1 MPKKQETTQRDIDL
15 AYRQICEIL
24 NEICIDDIK
33 QLLEDCFEA
42 RNKERSLDCD
52 ISESDTEGTED
63 EYSFLNTERTSEI
76 SEDDYE
82 GRMNDIDNETNFS

>member
-52 ISESDTEGTED
+52 ISESEEED

>member
-33 QLLEDCFEA
+33 QLLEDCYEA
-42 RNKERSLDCD
+42 RNKERDLDCD
-52 ISESDTEGTED
+52 ISESEEED
-63 EYSFLNTERTSEI
+63 EYSFLDTERTSEI

-82 GRMNDIDNETNFS
+82 GRMNDIDNETNFF

>member
-33 QLLEDCFEA
+33 QLLEDCYEA
-42 RNKERSLDCD
+42 RNKERGLDCD
-52 ISESDTEGTED
+52 ISESEEED
-63 EYSFLNTERTSEI
+63 EYSFLDTERTSEI